1 MTKGEKDYSQSEQ
14 GGVSQPGQE
23 NSQQRNCM
31 SVAQTYWV
39 IDLLSQNKWNGTRVF
54 WFLIPKSLVSL
65 GVSVS
70 TCIQY
75 YFKGFSLKTVSTPN
89 QIAGWERETFCLLI
103 TLPTTCLRGAS
114 FPKDPGHLTV
124 LSTAAVSSL
133 PISSQCTAPMALWEP
148 TCVVCF
154 VTLEQHRP
162 RFKSCL
168 HWLLVSHF
176 SAPQFSWSGNRPSL
190 NGCD

>member
-114 FPKDPGHLTV
+114 FPKDPATWLFFPLLLFLLCLLAANAMHPWLSESQRV
-124 LSTAAVSSL
+124 LYVLWLWSNIDLDSNLASTD
-133 PISSQCTAPMALWEP
+133 CW
-148 TCVVCF
+148 
-154 VTLEQHRP
+154 
-162 RFKSCL
+162 
-168 HWLLVSHF
+168 
-176 SAPQFSWSGNRPSL
+176 
-190 NGCD
+190 